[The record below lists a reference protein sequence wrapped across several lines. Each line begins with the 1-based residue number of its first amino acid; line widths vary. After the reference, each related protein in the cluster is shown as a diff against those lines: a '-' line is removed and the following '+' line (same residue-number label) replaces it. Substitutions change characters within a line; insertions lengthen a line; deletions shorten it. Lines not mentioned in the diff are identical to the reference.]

1 VSGYFRVLCGELLPR
16 GIGFLADFCAPRD
29 LPERV
34 GMDGIHPG
42 YVRFQAL
49 SSTNPNE
56 APNEMSLTPPPK
68 PTIAPH
74 QRVNMSN
81 KLYVGNLSFDTT
93 ENELQDLFAAA
104 GAVQEVILIQ
114 DRITGRSKGFGFVT
128 MSNAEEAK
136 KAISQINGKNI
147 GGRALTV
154 NEARPKE
161 DRPPGGG
168 GGGGRR
174 DFGGPPR
181 GRDRR

>member
-1 VSGYFRVLCGELLPR
+1 
-16 GIGFLADFCAPRD
+16 
-29 LPERV
+29 
-34 GMDGIHPG
+34 
-42 YVRFQAL
+42 
-49 SSTNPNE
+49 
-56 APNEMSLTPPPK
+56 
-68 PTIAPH
+68 
-74 QRVNMSN
+74 MSN

-168 GGGGRR
+168 GGGGGGGRR

>member
-1 VSGYFRVLCGELLPR
+1 M
-16 GIGFLADFCAPRD
+16 A
-29 LPERV
+29 
-34 GMDGIHPG
+34 
-42 YVRFQAL
+42 
-49 SSTNPNE
+49 T
-56 APNEMSLTPPPK
+56 
-68 PTIAPH
+68 
-74 QRVNMSN
+74 
-81 KLYVGNLSFDTT
+81 KLYVGNLSFDAT

-168 GGGGRR
+168 GGGGGGGRR

>member
-1 VSGYFRVLCGELLPR
+1 
-16 GIGFLADFCAPRD
+16 
-29 LPERV
+29 
-34 GMDGIHPG
+34 
-42 YVRFQAL
+42 
-49 SSTNPNE
+49 
-56 APNEMSLTPPPK
+56 MS
-68 PTIAPH
+68 I
-74 QRVNMSN
+74 

-168 GGGGRR
+168 GGGGGRR

>member
-1 VSGYFRVLCGELLPR
+1 MYAGHE
-16 GIGFLADFCAPRD
+16 I
-29 LPERV
+29 
-34 GMDGIHPG
+34 
-42 YVRFQAL
+42 
-49 SSTNPNE
+49 
-56 APNEMSLTPPPK
+56 SLTAQG
-68 PTIAPH
+68 ISDDAAF

-128 MSNAEEAK
+128 MANAEDAK
-136 KAISQINGKNI
+136 NAISQINGKSI

-161 DRPPGGG
+161 DRPSGGGG

-181 GRDRR
+181 RDRR